1 MYELWYGP
9 RENRRHVKRETIQEI
24 EQEQEIL
31 KEQGFDENIEVI
43 QR

>member
-9 RENRRHVKRETIQEI
+9 EDNRRHVKRETIQEI
-24 EQEQEIL
+24 EQEQKIL
-31 KEQGFDENIEVI
+31 EEQGFDENIEVI